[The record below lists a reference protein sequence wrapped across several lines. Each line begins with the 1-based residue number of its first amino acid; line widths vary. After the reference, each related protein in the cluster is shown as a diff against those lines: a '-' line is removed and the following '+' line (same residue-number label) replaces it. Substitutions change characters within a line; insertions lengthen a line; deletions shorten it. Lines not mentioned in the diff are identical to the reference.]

1 MSVERNKNI
10 ERRTTYVKNDNTPTP
25 KKWYTLRVISGQERK
40 LKGYL
45 DMEIRKSNWEDHIFQ
60 LLVPT
65 EKVYKVVKAK
75 NANNKKVVKD
85 KNLYPGYIFVL
96 AHEAFINADIVQV
109 FRSFTGVIG
118 FIGRENPEPM
128 SDEDAN
134 RMLGKVDELRERGD
148 EAISE
153 PFLVNETVKIIDG
166 PFNDFNGIVEEI
178 YEDKRKLKVIV
189 KIFGRRTPVELNFL
203 QVEKVS

>member
-1 MSVERNKNI
+1 MSKHDPNI
-10 ERRTTYVKNDNTPTP
+10 ERRTTYVKRSAEVTPM
-25 KKWYTLRVISGQERK
+25 KWYTLRVISGQERK
-40 LKGYL
+40 LQGYL
-45 DMEIRKSNWEDHIFQ
+45 EMEIKKSKWDNHIFQ

-96 AHEAFINADIVQV
+96 AHEGYINADIVQV

-128 SDEDAN
+128 NDE
-134 RMLGKVDELRERGD
+134 GC
-148 EAISE
+148 
-153 PFLVNETVKIIDG
+153 
-166 PFNDFNGIVEEI
+166 
-178 YEDKRKLKVIV
+178 
-189 KIFGRRTPVELNFL
+189 
-203 QVEKVS
+203 Q